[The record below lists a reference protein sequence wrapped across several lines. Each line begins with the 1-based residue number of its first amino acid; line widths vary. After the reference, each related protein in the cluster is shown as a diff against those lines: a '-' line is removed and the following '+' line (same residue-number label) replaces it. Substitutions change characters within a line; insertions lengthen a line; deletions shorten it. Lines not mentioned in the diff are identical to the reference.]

1 MTAMALQDV
10 CVHGPVGKRRSYHL
24 AGVIC
29 PNYQEE
35 LGLLLLSGSGENM
48 FGTQAIC
55 LGASFYYPVCCE
67 GK

>member
-1 MTAMALQDV
+1 MTATALQDV
-10 CVHGPVGKRRSYHL
+10 CVQGPVGKKRSYRL

-35 LGLLLLSGSGENM
+35 LGLLSLSGSGENM

-55 LGASFYYPVCCE
+55 LGAPFDSPVCCE